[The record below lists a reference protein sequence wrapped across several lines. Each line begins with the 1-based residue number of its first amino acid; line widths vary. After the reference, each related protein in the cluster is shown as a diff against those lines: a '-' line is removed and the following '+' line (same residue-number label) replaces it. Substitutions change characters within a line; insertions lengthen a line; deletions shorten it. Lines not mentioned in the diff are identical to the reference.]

1 MSGTHE
7 RKRPK
12 GGDARAQAED
22 WFVRIS
28 SDTFTA
34 EEFAAWE
41 HWLSRDESHRCEF
54 ERVERI
60 WARIGQ
66 VRAIP
71 WPTAEELQNDT
82 YDGEMP
88 VAQWLNAQ
96 SSARS
101 APGGALADEPVQAR
115 LEDQLEGQ
123 RDDSLD
129 DQFGDPLDEQL
140 AEVRAGRR
148 GWVWSG
154 AIAAGVAAAALSLW
168 WRGEFL
174 EPAPGP
180 DYRIATG
187 VSEHHELTLPDGS
200 KVVVGASSQLSVDYS
215 RQARTLHLTS
225 GEAYFAVAKDPA
237 RPFVVHAGPGTIT
250 AIGTEFDVKQIGAKV
265 AVTVVEG
272 TVEVGPRSRD
282 RGDAQGTAARTNTF
296 ETKRVA
302 AGQSIN
308 YGDGAG
314 VTVEKT
320 AAREAK
326 AARMWWRDGNLRY
339 TSRRLDEVIPDV
351 QRYSTRRLVLADA
364 RATRVPFT
372 GSVEQRGV
380 ENWLEQLG
388 ESLPVEVDTSDEQA
402 IVIHVREP

>member
-12 GGDARAQAED
+12 GADARAQAED

-88 VAQWLNAQ
+88 VAQWLSAQ
-96 SSARS
+96 SASHSVA
-101 APGGALADEPVQAR
+101 AHTPEPVQAQLADQLEAQLDAPLEDQLAYP
-115 LEDQLEGQ
+115 LEDQLE
-123 RDDSLD
+123 
-129 DQFGDPLDEQL
+129 
-140 AEVRAGRR
+140 EVRARRR

-154 AIAAGVAAAALSLW
+154 AIAAGVAAAALTMW

-187 VSEHHELTLPDGS
+187 VGEHHELTLPDGS

-215 RQARTLHLTS
+215 RQARSLHLSS

-282 RGDAQGTAARTNTF
+282 RGEAEGTAARTATF

-302 AGQSIN
+302 AGQSMN

-364 RATRVPFT
+364 RATSVPFT
-372 GSVEQRGV
+372 GNVEQRGV

-402 IVIHVREP
+402 IVIHAREP